1 MDYYKITLTYNE
13 QEKTFIVCA
22 YHELQAERNLIKI
35 QRLNED
41 AIEHMEVVK
50 L

>member
-1 MDYYKITLTYNE
+1 MDYYRIKLTYDN
-13 QEKTFIVCA
+13 QQKTFIVCA
-22 YHELQAERNLIKI
+22 YHKLQAERNLIKI

-41 AIEHMEVVK
+41 NIEHMEVTK

>member
-1 MDYYKITLTYNE
+1 MDYYRIKLTYGN
-13 QEKTFIVCA
+13 QQKTFIVCA

-35 QRLNED
+35 QRLNENN
-41 AIEHMEVVK
+41 IEHMEVVK